1 MVVFPLT
8 NLKLL
13 EGGFLRLSRVKNKTA
28 SLWRPRATPAFV
40 LWEVNLEN
48 YIEEAKRT
56 NDPSQGLTRKITWAA
71 EANLD
76 TLDENNASV

>member
-1 MVVFPLT
+1 M
-8 NLKLL
+8 
-13 EGGFLRLSRVKNKTA
+13 
-28 SLWRPRATPAFV
+28 TPAFV
-40 LWEVNLEN
+40 LWEVNPEN

-56 NDPSQGLTRKITWAA
+56 NDPNRVFTREIMWAA